1 VQCVFRGGPY
11 KIPTVAAARVLLSPL
26 VATSDGAQLPIRPL
40 VDVDHCAISS
50 GTRDYVVTGARHHV
64 SLARDRAENGKGYGR
79 SPCGLLQVSPPDGF
93 GELTASDIGAC
104 GGVVEHHWAS
114 GDDDTRGT

>member
-1 VQCVFRGGPY
+1 MQCVFRGGPY
-11 KIPTVAAARVLLSPL
+11 KIPRWRR
-26 VATSDGAQLPIRPL
+26 GAFCRHWWLPPTGPSCIRPL
-40 VDVDHCAISS
+40 VDVDHRAISS